1 MALRTVDA
9 VISLGH
15 LLSLS
20 QTDLKT
26 VGSTPVTKLGKI
38 SMVSDDFGMLRI
50 FRYVRILQSGGMTE
64 GQLCTRVAV
73 VTDTITAA
81 SGEVNDLTHAA
92 ATAIFTSGDEVG
104 KIFQV
109 NVAGAA
115 APEGESALIVGNDAD
130 QLTFASEYP
139 LSTAVASGDT
149 FSDWAI
155 ASCDDAAAGDNRI
168 NVGGL
173 VMGAPSAKDYG
184 WVQVYGFHPA
194 AEIASASDAP
204 VADDQGVPDTGSLQ
218 ARGSETNE
226 EFVGWFP
233 MATSTTAVQAA
244 FVIDVWHQSEAID

>member
-15 LLSLS
+15 LLALS

-26 VGSTPVTKLGKI
+26 TGSTPVTKLGKI

-64 GQLCTRVAV
+64 GQLSTRVTL
-73 VTDTITAA
+73 VTGTITAA
-81 SGEVNDLTHAA
+81 AGEVNDTTHAA
-92 ATAIFTSGDEVG
+92 DTGNLTSGDEVG

-130 QLTFASEYP
+130 QMTFASEYP

-149 FSDWAI
+149 YANWAI
-155 ASCDDAAAGDNRI
+155 ASYGDSSAGDNRI

-194 AEIASASDAP
+194 AEIAAASDAP
-204 VADDQGVPDTGSLQ
+204 TVDDQGVADAASLQ

-226 EFVGWFP
+226 EFIGWFP